1 MEWDIF
7 DEMQRIQE
15 EMERMFNASSSCT
28 SCQGP
33 GSIPQEP
40 RPGSIPQNPRPG
52 SIPRNPQ
59 TIPGRMEPFVDL
71 QQRDTSVI
79 VTVEV
84 PGMEK
89 EDIDLNV
96 TSEKV
101 EIEAKMN
108 NAQGLQR
115 GRGFHIVVPLPVPVK
130 SQGATATCKNGVLE
144 ITLPKDEEV
153 TKSQNIKIK

>member
-7 DEMQRIQE
+7 DEMKRMQE
-15 EMERMFNASSSCT
+15 EMERMFNASTSCT
-28 SCQGP
+28 SCQDNSCQGP
-33 GSIPQEP
+33 GTIPQD
-40 RPGSIPQNPRPG
+40 PRPG

-59 TIPGRMEPFVDL
+59 TIPGRMEPVVDI
-71 QQRDTSVI
+71 QQTPTSVI

-89 EDIDLNV
+89 EDIDLSV

-101 EIEAKMN
+101 EIEARKN
-108 NAQGLQR
+108 EQGLNEM
-115 GRGFHIVVPLPVPVK
+115 GRRFHTVVPLPVSVK
-130 SQGATATCKNGVLE
+130 SQGAAATCKNGVLE
-144 ITLPKDEEV
+144 ITLPKDNEV

>member
-33 GSIPQEP
+33 GSIPQD
-40 RPGSIPQNPRPG
+40 PRPG

-59 TIPGRMEPFVDL
+59 TIPGRMEPYVDV
-71 QQRDTSVI
+71 QQTDTSVI
-79 VTVEV
+79 VTAEV

-144 ITLPKDEEV
+144 ITLLKDEEV
-153 TKSQNIKIK
+153 TKSRNIKIK